1 MTKIEHYSGPAGQK
15 RLAAT
20 LKKHELM
27 GKNAAMAGA
36 FAKQA
41 TIEEFAPGQI
51 MLKQE
56 GTDNHLFMILEGEVG
71 IMVNG
76 NQVATSGAGVPIG
89 EMALVDPSGG
99 RSASVIAIKDTV
111 VARFSRPKFITLA
124 KKYPSV
130 WHAIARHLA
139 RHVRRHNASFKK

>member
-1 MTKIEHYSGPAGQK
+1 MTKLEHYTGSAGQK

-27 GKNAAMAGA
+27 GKNAAMARA

-41 TIEEFAPGQI
+41 NVEEFSSGQTL
-51 MLKQE
+51 LKQE
-56 GTDNHLFMILEGEVG
+56 GTDNHLYMILEGEVG

-76 NQVATSGAGVPIG
+76 KQVATSGAGVPIG
-89 EMALVDPSGG
+89 EMALVDPAGG
-99 RSASVIAIKDTV
+99 RSASVVAIKDTV

-124 KKYPSV
+124 KKYPLV

-139 RHVRRHNASFKK
+139 RHVRRHNKSFK